1 MGSGGTKA
9 RVRRRTVVVAMVKAS
24 LIGLTVPLLVIAFTI
39 SAAFLFKEMNVLIRA
54 SLMVLFGLA
63 GLGLGTL
70 ATLKIVERMRS
81 LLLREKDED

>member
-9 RVRRRTVVVAMVKAS
+9 RVRRRTVVAAMVKAS
-24 LIGLTVPLLVIAFTI
+24 LIGLIVPLLVIAFTI

-54 SLMVLFGLA
+54 PLMVLFGLA

-70 ATLKIVERMRS
+70 ATLKILERMRS